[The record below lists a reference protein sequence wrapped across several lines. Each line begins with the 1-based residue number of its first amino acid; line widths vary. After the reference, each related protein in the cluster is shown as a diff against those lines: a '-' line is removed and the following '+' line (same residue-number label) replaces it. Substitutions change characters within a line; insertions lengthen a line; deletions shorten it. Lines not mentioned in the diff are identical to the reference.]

1 MTHRKY
7 SSLTFAAELHKG
19 SIKHGQGVAQG
30 KGCTNSSMHSKI
42 VILQDVGFSEAHLS
56 LFLPWLHW

>member
-42 VILQDVGFSEAHLS
+42 VILQDVGFSEAH
-56 LFLPWLHW
+56 